1 MFGKCI
7 VWSFAVS
14 IVVKVAKNSSK
25 KNGSVY
31 TLKPYMKV
39 EYGFTNYKE
48 RLCKLTWAV

>member
-14 IVVKVAKNSSK
+14 VVVKVAKNSSK
-25 KNGSVY
+25 KNGSVH

-39 EYGFTNYKE
+39 EYCFTNYKG
-48 RLCKLTWAV
+48 RLYQLTWAV